1 LKQEQAF
8 KSQSINSFVILVSC
22 AAAVGG
28 LLFGYDTAVIS
39 GAIGFLQEKFN
50 LNATMTGWV
59 ASCLLIG
66 CAVGAAMAGFLSDHF
81 GRKKA
86 LVVSATI
93 FAVSSL
99 GCALSGTVIELVVW
113 RMICGVGVGIASLL
127 SPLYIAEMAPPQVRG
142 RLVSLNQLAIVVGI
156 FVVYF
161 INAAIANTG
170 EKAWNIET
178 GWRWMLGI
186 GIIPSA
192 IFLILLIF
200 IAESPRWLEQKGK
213 RNEAII
219 VLKRINNDPKIAE
232 NQLNEIRE
240 AINKETSSIGQLFK
254 SGLRLPLIIAVM
266 LALFQQF
273 SGSNAIMYYAPE
285 IFKAA
290 GSGDDSAFIQT
301 VYIGAINLLFTLVA
315 IWLVDK
321 IGRKLLLV
329 VGSISMS
336 ICMGIIGLSFYF
348 EKANGPWML
357 VFILLAIASYAVS
370 LAPVTW
376 VILSEI
382 FPTRIRGRAMS
393 IATVILWLACFVVS
407 QTFPILENSIGPAFT
422 FWIYTVMTALTF
434 LFVWKVVPETRNKSL
449 EEIEKN
455 WRKDEVTE
463 KGTKVQA

>member
-39 GAIGFLQEKFN
+39 GAIGFLQEKFD